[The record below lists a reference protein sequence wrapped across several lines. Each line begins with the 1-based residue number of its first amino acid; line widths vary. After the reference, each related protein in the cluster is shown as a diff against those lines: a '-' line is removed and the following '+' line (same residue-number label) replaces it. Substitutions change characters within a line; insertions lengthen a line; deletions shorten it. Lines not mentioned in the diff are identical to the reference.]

1 MKLRKSKIQN
11 IVFVYFIFIL
21 IGYTVYAVNT
31 SYISDYLRQTPKGL
45 MTVYFFIFILI
56 FLYSIS
62 QINILLKSDLFTLI
76 CVYLILVLIQLTN
89 VVYEATFN
97 EYVKSILFCTQW
109 INFLLL
115 GFIIGYYNQNIEK
128 ISAMLLICVLP
139 FLMINLIK
147 LYQESSNIIY
157 WHNPDFFFSIII
169 FLPFIL
175 LLNNKIIKVLLII
188 IFGIIAYISMKRSII
203 IGYTF
208 AILIYLILQLILSK
222 KNILKQNTKKNQTFI
237 ILLLV
242 IFAIIIFRQI
252 NTFVFKEMP
261 ITPLQ
266 RFEMINETGGS
277 GRVDIYKT
285 IWTNIYYGDFYHFL
299 FGHGYKAVLKINN
312 DMLAHNDLLEIFYD
326 FGFLVLFVF
335 IFIAMKILS
344 YGFKMLK
351 RNDRLY
357 FSQIISAFFAGYLLW
372 IILGSLNCFIY
383 SVVYFPIMA
392 LFFGIIIG
400 FYHNPFRIKNMID
413 IQ

>member
-21 IGYTVYAVNT
+21 IGYTVYTVNT

-62 QINILLKSDLFTLI
+62 QIKILLKSDLFTLI

-115 GFIIGYYNQNIEK
+115 GVIIGYYNQNIEK

-188 IFGIIAYISMKRSII
+188 ISGIIAYISMKRSII

-208 AILIYLILQLILSK
+208 AILIYLILQLTLSK

-285 IWTNIYYGDFYHFL
+285 IWKNIYYGDFYHFL
-299 FGHGYKAVLKINN
+299 FGHGYKAVLKIND

-335 IFIAMKILS
+335 ILIAIKILS